1 MYIEVICPE
10 ILMEIKALIFDL
22 DGTIADTKA
31 SVCEAV
37 NMAMD
42 HFNMPYVTSKQVG
55 KAMGNGAIM
64 LIKRLLPPENSGD
77 EDFVCSVFEYYDN
90 AYDVTCINAP
100 FYDGMKEI
108 MLDLK
113 SKGYKIAVLSNK
125 QDRYVKKIIEHSFG
139 AGTLDFVQ
147 GQTSLPIK
155 PDPAVPLM
163 IAEELG
169 VAPEECAFIG
179 DSEVDV
185 ITAKNAK
192 MTGVAC
198 AWGYRPKALLEEN
211 TPDFLIDSPRELLN
225 IFK

>member
-1 MYIEVICPE
+1 
-10 ILMEIKALIFDL
+10 MEIKALIFDL

-31 SVCEAV
+31 SICEAV

-42 HFNMPYVTSKQVG
+42 NFNMPYVTAKQVG
-55 KAMGNGAIM
+55 KAMGNGSLM

-77 EDFVCSVFEYYDN
+77 EDFVYSVFEYYDN
-90 AYDVTCINAP
+90 AYDNTCMNAH
-100 FYDGMKEI
+100 FYGGMKEI

-113 SKGYKIAVLSNK
+113 NKGYKIAVLSNK

-139 AGTLDFVQ
+139 VGTLDFVQ

-155 PDPAVPLM
+155 PDPTVPLM
-163 IAEELG
+163 IAEALG
-169 VAPEECAFIG
+169 VSPEECAFIG

-185 ITAKNAK
+185 VTAKNAK

-198 AWGYRPKALLEEN
+198 SWGYRPKALLAEN
-211 TPDFLIDSPRELLN
+211 DPDFLIDSPKELLN